1 MLKKASADLSKY
13 FIIFFIFFSFNRVE
27 SQSLNYNLDWGSE
40 NFITDAKIIFSNLTL
55 QSGQQ
60 LLSSQGFE
68 GNILLSGG
76 TSISLTENF
85 PIMPLFSSFYH
96 VSDNLWLGGMLSGYV
111 AGENVI
117 MLSGYMIEL
126 LPGDI
131 STKKVPWCLELSRRS
146 LQGAEDFS
154 LKTIG
159 AALTNRI
166 NFKRI
171 LLNYGLSTAF
181 YDVILYNKFNDAEE
195 SWPNRL
201 KGQVNAIT
209 GTAEFSYGKF
219 ISGLK
224 LNLSNKGA
232 SIMFSISAL
241 LK

>member
-1 MLKKASADLSKY
+1 M
-13 FIIFFIFFSFNRVE
+13 
-27 SQSLNYNLDWGSE
+27 
-40 NFITDAKIIFSNLTL
+40 TL

-60 LLSSQGFE
+60 LLSSRGYE

-85 PIMPLFSSFYH
+85 PVMPLFSSFYH
-96 VSDNLWLGGMLSGYV
+96 VSENLWLGGMLSGYV

-117 MLSGYMIEL
+117 MVSGYMIEL
-126 LPGDI
+126 LPSNI

-146 LQGAEDFS
+146 LEGAEDFS

-159 AALTNRI
+159 VALTNRI
-166 NFKRI
+166 HLNRI

-219 ISGLK
+219 ISALK

-232 SIMFSISAL
+232 SIMLSISAL

>member
-1 MLKKASADLSKY
+1 MLKKAIADLSKY
-13 FIIFFIFFSFNRVE
+13 FLIFFIFFSFNRVE

-60 LLSSQGFE
+60 LLSSRGFE

-76 TSISLTENF
+76 TSISITENF
-85 PIMPLFSSFYH
+85 PVMPLFSSFYH

-166 NFKRI
+166 NLKQI
-171 LLNYGLSTAF
+171 LLHYGLSTAF
-181 YDVILYNKFNDAEE
+181 YDVILYNKFYDAEE